1 MIGLE
6 KANMISMLILYF
18 ILFGVALV
26 MLLAISKEILDLI
39 RCFLEAKNMMKGK
52 KGNVK
57 GKEKEEKHQ
66 KFRPC
71 QIEGRTVISGSHA
84 EYAEKEEGS

>member
-26 MLLAISKEILDLI
+26 MLLAISKEILELI
-39 RCFLEAKNMMKGK
+39 RCFLETK
-52 KGNVK
+52 KYD
-57 GKEKEEKHQ
+57 E
-66 KFRPC
+66 R
-71 QIEGRTVISGSHA
+71 
-84 EYAEKEEGS
+84 